1 MNYYSQLG
9 VVGSYKGYD
18 VEIIN
23 YKDFTS
29 DTAIM
34 ERVYAVKNV
43 PGKHKMQLVLNGRL
57 VGEMDGYGNIN
68 GCDPGHTY
76 YIFYEEEKKKP
87 VEKKKKVKVKEE
99 VRIETPEVQDYSYYS
114 KTVDDFFNN
123 LKDWWKDLE
132 KEV

>member
-1 MNYYSQLG
+1 MNYYNQLG

-18 VEIIN
+18 VEVIN

-29 DTAIM
+29 DVAMM

-43 PGKHKMQLVLNGRL
+43 PGRCKMQLVLNGRV
-57 VGEMDGYGNIN
+57 VGEMDGYGDIR

-87 VEKKKKVKVKEE
+87 VEKKKEVKVKVK
-99 VRIETPEVQDYSYYS
+99 IETPEVQDYSYYS
-114 KTVDDFFNN
+114 KTVDDFFGN
-123 LKDWWKDLE
+123 LKDWWRDLE
-132 KEV
+132 REV